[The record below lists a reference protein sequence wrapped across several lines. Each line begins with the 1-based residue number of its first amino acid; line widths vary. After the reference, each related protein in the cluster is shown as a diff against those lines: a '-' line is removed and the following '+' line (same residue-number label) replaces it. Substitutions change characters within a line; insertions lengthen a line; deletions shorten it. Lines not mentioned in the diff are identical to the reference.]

1 MTEQDAIADR
11 FALIGDS
18 RKVNYHDFLQWIA
31 TGANVN
37 TYGGGLG
44 GTMAGYGS
52 GSPTR
57 GAGWH
62 GTGGLSPTRNV
73 GMGASG
79 GFDIFGS
86 VEASDDAVWNSKTV
100 SGWLNRA
107 ASPRQR
113 RRFNEVYSSL
123 ASFKERNRGDGTR
136 YPRVPEV
143 GSGSLMG
150 GSTRLNALH
159 AGLPGMGG
167 NPMNASLMMAQT
179 LPGGYGTIDT
189 RMLGQTL
196 GATGIGAPGSPMM
209 SRFQLSTVDVGG
221 EVEKE
226 FRDNRA
232 FFQRSGKWACPVCFW
247 ATNTGFSQVRV
258 FFLFSLVFCFCTPI
272 WCAWFPVSVM

>member
-1 MTEQDAIADR
+1 
-11 FALIGDS
+11 
-18 RKVNYHDFLQWIA
+18 
-31 TGANVN
+31 
-37 TYGGGLG
+37 
-44 GTMAGYGS
+44 MAGYGS

-167 NPMNASLMMAQT
+167 LLSRLALELREIEGIPNSQTRVTQNSELFRSHLAS
-179 LPGGYGTIDT
+179 I
-189 RMLGQTL
+189 
-196 GATGIGAPGSPMM
+196 
-209 SRFQLSTVDVGG
+209 
-221 EVEKE
+221 
-226 FRDNRA
+226 
-232 FFQRSGKWACPVCFW
+232 FW
-247 ATNTGFSQVRV
+247 AISSDGIPAIMV
-258 FFLFSLVFCFCTPI
+258 
-272 WCAWFPVSVM
+272 